1 MLSRIFDEGI
11 SLLTSYFNPIYNNMR
26 IIEKDTQYMSSLNA
40 NIQESII
47 LLKAQLGG
55 GKTASIVK
63 FIKDHNYKRILFV
76 SVNFQELHSVNLFL
90 LNLTQPFI
98 SIKM

>member
-11 SLLTSYFNPIYNNMR
+11 SLLTSYFNPIHNNMR

-55 GKTASIVK
+55 GKTTSIVK